1 MLSVYIAAFCYIIT
15 SLSDKYCVSKGKL
28 NGNELT
34 FIMALATAVFMTPI
48 MLFNFT
54 PVAITW
60 QAILAIV
67 LIAGSKLG
75 EFKLSAIILT
85 DMSAFELK
93 AWLGLTLII
102 TYFSDI
108 IFYGET
114 FSIFSLVFILLI
126 GAGLFFIAKA
136 NGEKVNYKRIAL
148 PLIFYIIVRFAYGV
162 VMKEFAAYMPSDMI
176 LYFALILLAIGF
188 IPFIKYKRLFTEKKK
203 GTVVCVLTK
212 IPNAVGLYAE
222 NAAIA
227 FSLTGF
233 MLISPIIL
241 VALFIIGLFRK
252 ENVNKLSILGGII
265 SIIGIV
271 GFQFFK

>member
-34 FIMALATAVFMTPI
+34 FIMASATAIFMTPI
-48 MLFNFT
+48 ILLNSTAFA
-54 PVAITW
+54 VTW
-60 QAILAIV
+60 MDILAIV
-67 LIAGSKLG
+67 LIAISKLG

-93 AWLGLTLII
+93 AWLGLTLIV

-108 IFYGET
+108 VFYGET
-114 FSIFSLVFILLI
+114 FSVFSLMFIILI
-126 GAGLFFIAKA
+126 GIGLFFIAKA
-136 NGEKVNYKRIAL
+136 NGEKVNYRKIAL
-148 PLIFYIIVRFAYGV
+148 PLVFYIIVRFAYGV
-162 VMKEFAAYMPSDMI
+162 VMKELAVGMSSDMI
-176 LYFALILLAIGF
+176 LYFALILLAICF
-188 IPFIKYKRLFTEKKK
+188 IPFIRYKTLFTEKKK
-203 GTVVCVLTK
+203 GAVVCILTK

-252 ENVNKLSILGGII
+252 ENANKLSILGGII
-265 SIIGIV
+265 SIIGII
-271 GFQFFK
+271 GFQFLK